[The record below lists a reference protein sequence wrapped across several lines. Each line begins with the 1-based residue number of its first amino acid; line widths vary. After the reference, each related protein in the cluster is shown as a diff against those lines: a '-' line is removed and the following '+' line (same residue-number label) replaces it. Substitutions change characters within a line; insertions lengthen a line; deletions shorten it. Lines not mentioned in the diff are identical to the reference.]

1 MESGRIL
8 FKRREAPTAT
18 KQYGMNGICKI
29 NPQNYIFVNP
39 LPDKPPFFKCKT
51 ETPPVGT

>member
-39 LPDKPPFFKCKT
+39 LSGKPPFFKCKT
-51 ETPPVGT
+51 EIPPVGT